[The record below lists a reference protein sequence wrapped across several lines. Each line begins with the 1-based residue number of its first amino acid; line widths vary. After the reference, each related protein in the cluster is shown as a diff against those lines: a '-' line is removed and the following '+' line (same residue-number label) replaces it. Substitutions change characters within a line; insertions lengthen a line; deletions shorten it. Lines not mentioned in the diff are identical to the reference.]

1 MSYTSFSCMNLEE
14 WWKNISWKLN
24 HFGYEKDTSIK
35 QMTISCCHGKKMIC
49 CCQTIDDSHPNAI
62 KYNIH
67 EILCW
72 LVPDLKQGKQH
83 VVQVD
88 TIHVAVVL
96 YNHSWPFNVNE
107 TSLLFGLMPC
117 FGREIISNIVGN
129 HLDIIKWPKNSYTTV
144 SLNNIIKRTMTL
156 AFFFKS
162 SLSKCPAAPQG
173 NPFRLW
179 QQPKSHPF
187 KRNSSGLLKKRN
199 CQRILCGWSFLA
211 VVKSN
216 DTQYNHSWA
225 NLAGLLPWMISLINL
240 FSLLCRY
247 CLKLVWLLG
256 GVICSSTDW
265 YSSWGTF
272 MHFPPKSW
280 QLVLPCIVCL
290 DPCEFLE
297 DVWCCHCHEKNC
309 FIFSKQLINM
319 TFATKGLWFLW
330 ANTSL
335 FVEIWW
341 LTSLPAPQSTCPF
354 HQDPHILKALLWIW
368 QHKKEVVVCAI
379 AYFGYFHC

>member
-1 MSYTSFSCMNLEE
+1 MSYTSFSCMNSEE

-72 LVPDLKQGKQH
+72 LVPDLKQGKKH

-187 KRNSSGLLKKRN
+187 
-199 CQRILCGWSFLA
+199 
-211 VVKSN
+211 
-216 DTQYNHSWA
+216 
-225 NLAGLLPWMISLINL
+225 
-240 FSLLCRY
+240 
-247 CLKLVWLLG
+247 
-256 GVICSSTDW
+256 
-265 YSSWGTF
+265 
-272 MHFPPKSW
+272 
-280 QLVLPCIVCL
+280 
-290 DPCEFLE
+290 
-297 DVWCCHCHEKNC
+297 
-309 FIFSKQLINM
+309 
-319 TFATKGLWFLW
+319 
-330 ANTSL
+330 
-335 FVEIWW
+335 
-341 LTSLPAPQSTCPF
+341 
-354 HQDPHILKALLWIW
+354 
-368 QHKKEVVVCAI
+368 
-379 AYFGYFHC
+379 